1 MKKVNPDLI
10 EIDSGLVDLDLG
22 NYLFREI

>member
-10 EIDSGLVDLDLG
+10 EIDSELVDLDLG
-22 NYLFREI
+22 NYLFRDI